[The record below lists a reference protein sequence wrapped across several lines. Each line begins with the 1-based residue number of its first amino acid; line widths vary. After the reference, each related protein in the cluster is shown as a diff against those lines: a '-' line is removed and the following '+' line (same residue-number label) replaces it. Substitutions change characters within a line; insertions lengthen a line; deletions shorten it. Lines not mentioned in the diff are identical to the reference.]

1 MQFRMKVSPPD
12 TPNIRLATMLLGR
25 PVLDWV
31 REKRAEDPQPSWT
44 AIAEE
49 LNHRTNGAV
58 VVTREAI
65 RQWVNPKQAA
75 A

>member
-1 MQFRMKVSPPD
+1 
-12 TPNIRLATMLLGR
+12 MLLGR